1 MSPKLPPII
10 LEKWFRGLTPRCRG
24 DELTQSISEVMGSAH
39 THKCLHTGRNP
50 VCCGKPNSPANFDCF
65 SGEAIRIS
73 GASPE
78 LKDISN
84 YLKIL
89 NK

>member
-1 MSPKLPPII
+1 MSLSTSFVI
-10 LEKWFRGLTPRCRG
+10 LEKWFRGFTPLRLR
-24 DELTQSISEVMGSAH
+24 DEPTQFFGRAMGSAH

-50 VCCGKPNSPANFDCF
+50 VFCGKPNSPANFDCF

-78 LKDISN
+78 LKKT
-84 YLKIL
+84 LTT
-89 NK
+89 